1 MNHWLQVFG
10 TTQYQVAAAALSGE
24 KARRLKP
31 LPPSSRRQDNVIV
44 TAVFLPIF
52 AWRNALSR
60 VSLTKSFST
69 DWLHHYVCR
78 QIPQSGNMRWH
89 PNHGNI
95 PKATLMILHNSMVGR
110 LAEVWDMFQRVGTFG
125 LAWSA
130 ILGEQGY
137 FWQSFCYWSVHILEL
152 QVLQL
157 HIVLEW

>member
-10 TTQYQVAAAALSGE
+10 TTQYQVAAAVLSGE
-24 KARRLKP
+24 KAWRLKP

-130 ILGEQGY
+130 ILGKNLSSSAVINY
-137 FWQSFCYWSVHILEL
+137 IHDKWRCAW
-152 QVLQL
+152 
-157 HIVLEW
+157 